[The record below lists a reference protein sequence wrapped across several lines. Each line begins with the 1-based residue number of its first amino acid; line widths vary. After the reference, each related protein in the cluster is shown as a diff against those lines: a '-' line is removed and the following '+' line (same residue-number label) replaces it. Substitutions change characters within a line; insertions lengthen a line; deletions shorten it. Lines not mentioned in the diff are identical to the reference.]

1 MIWVEWW
8 QNGKS
13 KKIGSMKCAA
23 IKRNNSGRKEKGE
36 GLKSG
41 ECWTYGLISADCRR
55 MAGQTG
61 GEAFCMMRLWTPIV
75 GLGASKRS
83 DRRTSQKDK
92 ERERE
97 WGEMQNVRNV
107 SSPENTW
114 PWRLLSSAELVFCC
128 FTVKVALSGSQK
140 VQGAKSHREQQWS
153 AHSNRWTGDL
163 KVTENLHRSADCE
176 DGFLWAQPL

>member
-1 MIWVEWW
+1 
-8 QNGKS
+8 
-13 KKIGSMKCAA
+13 MKCAA
-23 IKRNNSGRKEKGE
+23 IKRNNSGGKERWRIE
-36 GLKSG
+36 IWRVLD
-41 ECWTYGLISADCRR
+41 LRIDICRLSTDG
-55 MAGQTG
+55 GQTG

-153 AHSNRWTGDL
+153 AHSNIWTGDL